1 MLMGANVI
9 IIATVTLSL
18 YFNDF
23 LPGRISFHRHTRLGV
38 ATPPVSV

>member
-18 YFNDF
+18 YFNAF
-23 LPGRISFHRHTRLGV
+23 LPGRIYFHRHTRLGV